1 MLANKTAHLPE
12 DTDREGQYPT
22 QQALFHASPSD
33 LSQKSHIH
41 FILAGTPFFKTSFL
55 CKWKAEGL
63 QRIAV
68 AIRKCKYRVKHG
80 VAFEHIRNV
89 TTILEANLLLKLHFS
104 SIFFILFF
112 YFKPTVFKY
121 RRLLTQR
128 NWFSFLV
135 EITFNCVLFLLF
147 LYFVFQITLTQIH
160 SNLNLI

>member
-12 DTDREGQYPT
+12 DTDREGQHPT
-22 QQALFHASPSD
+22 QQAQFHASPSD

-41 FILAGTPFFKTSFL
+41 FILAGTPFFKRSFL
-55 CKWKAEGL
+55 CRWKAEGL

-68 AIRKCKYRVKHG
+68 AIKKCKYRVKHG

-104 SIFFILFF
+104 SIFFFF
-112 YFKPTVFKY
+112 YLKPTVFKY

-135 EITFNCVLFLLF
+135 EITLNCVLFLLF
-147 LYFVFQITLTQIH
+147 LYFVFQITLTQIQ
-160 SNLNLI
+160 SNWNLI